1 MDNLS
6 DLAGLLKH
14 SLHGSSFERSLRPER
29 FKKFDTWYMNYKKK
43 TLRLPCFED
52 VWEAVKYFKVKD
64 KFW

>member
-6 DLAGLLKH
+6 E
-14 SLHGSSFERSLRPER
+14 FERSLRPER

-52 VWEAVKYFKVKD
+52 VWEAVEYFKVKD
-64 KFW
+64 KFWRGDADVQQRR